1 MPGSSLRRVLFWC
14 LVGLLGLGAL
24 PSEPAELPSPAA
36 VKIDFTLHIRPIL
49 RDRCQQCHGLEQQL
63 GGLRLDTPEA
73 ALEGGNS
80 GPVILPGKSAQSRLI
95 RLVAG
100 LEESLVMPMGS
111 ERLTEEEIG
120 LLRAWIDQGAPGPE
134 TAVASVSEA
143 VDQDSATDSPR
154 PASSHWAFI
163 SPERPSEP
171 RVREQAWVRNPVD
184 AFVLAK
190 LEANG
195 ISPSPQVQRTTLI
208 RRLSLDLIG
217 LPPTPSQ
224 VHEFLRD
231 NRPDAY
237 ERLVDRLLASPHYG
251 EKWARHWL
259 DLGRYG
265 DSDGYENDGPR
276 PHAWRWRHWVIE
288 ALNRNLPFDQF
299 TIEQLAGDLLPGA
312 TVEQRVATGFNRNT
326 LTNREGGMNLELRRT
341 EQVMDRTET
350 LGTVWLG
357 LTVGCARCHD
367 HKYDPISHKDYYQLY
382 AFFNTTREVNIEAPL
397 PGEMGPYLLRK
408 PEYDQKRQELLKEHK
423 MFELYSEWERKM
435 LEVDSALQSGQ
446 EELADKVPDEW
457 KLGYDHIGFDVD
469 NDREG
474 GYPYLRTPPAE
485 RTQKLQDLL
494 MDHFAKWGML
504 PYKDKKEQLAEVRK
518 KLGELR
524 REYPPLSEAQTI
536 TQNPDPPKTHLLL
549 RGDYRRLGIE
559 TPPDVLSI
567 LPPLPES
574 EGQPSRLALA
584 RWVVSRDNPLT
595 ARVTVNRMWQAFF
608 GRGLVKTSED
618 FGTRGEAP
626 THPSLLDWLA
636 VEFMDNGWN
645 VKKMH
650 KLIVTSATYRQSS
663 GIREDLQQ
671 LDPDNK
677 LVAHQQR
684 LRLPAELIRDAT
696 LATSGLLSPNI
707 GGKSVYPPQHPA
719 IQQRDAWNT
728 WEESQ
733 GADRYRRGLYTFFQ
747 RTDPYP
753 QLVNF
758 DAPDSLSACSQRDRS
773 TTPLQALNL
782 LNDPVFFEAARGLA
796 ARVLRE
802 QPGRSPSDRIDYA
815 FRLCMARGPH
825 PAEKERLL
833 QYYRVEKEAS
843 EGNDEQVLSY
853 FPARGVEGVEPSE
866 AAVWVGLSRALLN
879 LDEFITR
886 E

>member
-1 MPGSSLRRVLFWC
+1 MPGNSLRRVLFWC

-111 ERLTEEEIG
+111 ERLTSEEIG
-120 LLRAWIDQGAPGPE
+120 LLRAWIDQGAPGLE
-134 TAVASVSEA
+134 TAVAAVSEA

-163 SPERPSEP
+163 PPERPSEP
-171 RVREQAWVRNPVD
+171 RVREQAWVRNPID

-190 LEANG
+190 LEASG
-195 ISPSPQVQRTTLI
+195 VSASPQAKRTTLI

-217 LPPTPSQ
+217 LPPAPA
-224 VHEFLRD
+224 VVDEFLRD

-312 TVEQRVATGFNRNT
+312 TVEQKVATGFNRNT

-367 HKYDPISHKDYYQLY
+367 HKYDPISHKDYYELY

-474 GYPYLRTPPAE
+474 GYPYLRAPPAE

-494 MDHFAKWGML
+494 VDHFAKWGML

-518 KLGELR
+518 KLEKLR
-524 REYPPLSEAQTI
+524 REYPPLSGAQTI
-536 TQNPDPPKTHLLL
+536 TQNPDPPKTHILL
-549 RGDYRRLGIE
+549 RGDYRRLGVEVQANI
-559 TPPDVLSI
+559 LSV
-567 LPPLPES
+567 LPPLLEAG
-574 EGQPSRLALA
+574 GQPSRLALA

-595 ARVTVNRMWQAFF
+595 ARVAVNRMWQAFF

-618 FGTRGEAP
+618 FGTRGETP
-626 THPSLLDWLA
+626 THPSLLDWLG

-650 KLIVTSATYRQSS
+650 KLIVSSATYRQSS
-663 GIREDLQQ
+663 GMREDLQQ

-815 FRLCMARGPH
+815 FRLCMTRGPH

-843 EGNDEQVLSY
+843 EDNDEQVLSY

>member
-1 MPGSSLRRVLFWC
+1 MRQVLLSGSVALF
-14 LVGLLGLGAL
+14 GLGAL
-24 PSEPAELPSPAA
+24 PSEQEELPSPAA
-36 VKIDFTLHIRPIL
+36 VRIDFTQHIQPIFQE
-49 RDRCQQCHGLEQQL
+49 RCQQCHGPEKQM
-63 GGLRLDTPEA
+63 GGFRLDTPQA
-73 ALEGGNS
+73 ALEGGSS
-80 GPVILPGKSAQSRLI
+80 GPAILPGKSAQSRLI

-100 LEESLVMPMGS
+100 LEEGLVMPMGS
-111 ERLTEEEIG
+111 KGLRAEEVG
-120 LLRAWIDQGAPGPE
+120 LLRAWIDQGALGPE
-134 TAVASVSEA
+134 PATAPSLEA
-143 VDQDSATDSPR
+143 VDQEAPGDKSKAEST
-154 PASSHWAFI
+154 HWAFI
-163 SPERPSEP
+163 PPQRTSSP
-171 RVREQAWVRNPVD
+171 RVREQAWVRNPID
-184 AFVLAK
+184 AFILAK

-195 ISPSPQVQRTTLI
+195 IPASPQARRTTLI

-224 VHEFLRD
+224 VDDFLRD

-237 ERLVDRLLASPHYG
+237 ERLVDRLLDSPHYG

-312 TVEQRVATGFNRNT
+312 TLEQRVATGFNRNT

-408 PEYDQKRQELLKEHK
+408 PEYDQKRQKLLKEHK
-423 MFELYSEWERKM
+423 MLELYGEWEQKM

-457 KLGYDHIGFDVD
+457 KLGWDHIGFDVD

-485 RTQKLQDLL
+485 RTQKVQHLL
-494 MDHFAKWGML
+494 VDHFAKWGML
-504 PYKDKKEQLAEVRK
+504 PFKDKREQLAEVRK

-524 REYPPLSEAQTI
+524 REYPSLSEAQTI
-536 TQNPDPPKTHLLL
+536 TQNPDPPKTHILL

-559 TPPDVLSI
+559 VQPNVLSI
-567 LPPLPES
+567 LPPLPEAG
-574 EGQPSRLALA
+574 GQPSRLTLA
-584 RWVVSRDNPLT
+584 RWVVSLNNPLT
-595 ARVTVNRMWQAFF
+595 ARVAVNRMWQAFF

-626 THPSLLDWLA
+626 THPNLLDWLA

-645 VKKMH
+645 VKRMH

-663 GIREDLQQ
+663 GTRKDLQQ

-677 LVAHQQR
+677 LVARQQR

-696 LATSGLLSPNI
+696 LATSGLLSPNV
-707 GGKSVYPPQHPA
+707 GGRSVHPPQHPA
-719 IQQRDAWNT
+719 IQQRDSWNT
-728 WEESQ
+728 WTESQ

-758 DAPDSLSACSQRDRS
+758 DAPDSLSACSRRNRS

-802 QPGRSPSDRIDYA
+802 QRGSPSNRIDYA
-815 FRLCMARGPH
+815 FRLCMTRGPH

-833 QYYRVEKEAS
+833 QYYRAEKEAS
-843 EGNDEQVLSY
+843 ENSDEKAHSY

-879 LDEFITR
+879 LEEFITR